1 MFKATDSDFQN
12 DAETLFNLPKKAV
25 IVSLDEKGD
34 KVVTGN
40 SKDTKWTFEE
50 AKKKLV
56 SRYSKTLRNPQI
68 KYMVDLTD
76 SGFICIDTDA
86 KSIDGKTDYFTELVN
101 EFPVFDYCMWSKGT
115 RKGYHCFF
123 KLNESHQF
131 MKRIKKMVRINDK
144 YEVDLIT
151 SHILMAPQ
159 EELHGMMGDYESKEL
174 EQIFTDKSFPTEP
187 KENNNTNKSNPVS
200 VADTDE
206 DALSVFM
213 NDVLGADYGN
223 WSYDKTH
230 FRFKPSSNRCCVE
243 SNHVHSTEDHSCIY
257 FNNGKYLQATCVG
270 THGTKQIK
278 LNSNKAYQLR
288 QICGIKNADDYAMEM
303 GKSVLFDSITE
314 LCEQTGLKQYDE
326 TKTEFEKTH
335 SLITNNAAFLSI
347 SCPDGDDPDA
357 VGYLPY
363 LIRSKCDFLTIT
375 ENCMYIGENDNG
387 TKAIKKSFTKEWL
400 KDTERKEYN
409 RLDCYPNLEKCPKK
423 VFNTWKPYLMEN
435 VTDYIPN
442 DEALIDLKKI
452 IRALVSDNEELA
464 VYFEKWIAHAIK
476 FPDKKSGICPVFI
489 SKQGCGKGTLLKYL
503 KKMLGN
509 QKVFETESPELHVW
523 GQFNA
528 IIEDAKIIVLDEVG
542 QTETAKKGKF
552 KNLITEPTITINQKN
567 VKSYEKSFY
576 GEFILTT
583 NEENPVNFGKDNRR
597 FVVLQGDER
606 YKNNIT
612 WWNRQDNHMQDESK
626 MKTCYEYFKNMDI
639 TEKTMFNLPKPIS
652 EYEKDIIEANR
663 SPVDMFQDELL
674 TINEPVLN
682 LEKSTLFERFT
693 EFAIKLKLEYT
704 IPRQKFS
711 LQFKNLNLSWVT
723 EKKIHGTRYWVLNLN
738 AGRKE
743 KGITDVADDEPTV
756 DSDFSF
762 D

>member
-1 MFKATDSDFQN
+1 MFKASDPTFQN

-25 IVSLDEKGD
+25 IVSVDETGK
-34 KVVTGN
+34 KVINGN
-40 SKDTKWTFEE
+40 HKDTNWTYEE
-50 AKKKLV
+50 AQKKIVNK
-56 SRYSKTLRNPQI
+56 YSKTLCNPQI

-76 SGFICIDTDA
+76 SGFICIDIDA
-86 KSIDGKTDYFTELVN
+86 KQINGETDYFNELKN

-115 RKGYHCFF
+115 TKGLHCFF
-123 KLNESHQF
+123 KLNEAHQF
-131 MKRIKKMVRINDK
+131 MKRIKKMIRINIK

-151 SHILMAPQ
+151 SHMLMSPH
-159 EELHGMMGDYESKEL
+159 ENLHGMLGEYENAEL
-174 EQIFTDKSFPTEP
+174 EQIFTDKPFPVP
-187 KENNNTNKSNPVS
+187 KKNNTNNSIPTN

-213 NDVLGADYGN
+213 NNIMGADYGN
-223 WSYDKTH
+223 WSYDKEH
-230 FRFKPSSNRCCVE
+230 FRFKSSSNRCCVE
-243 SNHVHSTEDHSCIY
+243 PNHVHSTQDHSCIY
-257 FNNGKYLQATCVG
+257 FNDGKYLQATCVG
-270 THGTKQIK
+270 THGTKKIK
-278 LNSNKAYQLR
+278 LHPNKAYQLR

-303 GKSVLFDSITE
+303 GKNALFE
-314 LCEQTGLKQYDE
+314 LIEQMCEETGLKDYKE
-326 TKTEFEKTH
+326 TKAEFEKEH
-335 SLITNNAAFLSI
+335 ALIRNSAAFLSI

-363 LIRSKCDFLTIT
+363 LIRNKNDFLTIT

-387 TKAIKKSFTKEWL
+387 TKAIKKSFAKEWL
-400 KDTERKEYN
+400 RDTERKEYN
-409 RLDCYPNLEKCPKK
+409 RLDCCPNLEKCPKK

-452 IRALVSDNEELA
+452 IRALVSDNEEQA

-489 SKQGCGKGTLLKYL
+489 SKEGCGKGTLLKYL

-542 QTETAKKGKF
+542 QTETAKKSKF

-583 NEENPVNFGKDNRR
+583 NEDNPIKFGKDNRR

-612 WWNRQDNHMQDESK
+612 WWNRNDAHLEDEAK

-674 TINEPVLN
+674 TINEPVLD
-682 LEKSTLFERFT
+682 LKKSTLFERYT
-693 EFAIKLKLEYT
+693 EFEKGLKLDYN

-711 LQFKNLNLSWVT
+711 LQFKNLKLSWAR
-723 EKKIHGTRYWVLNLN
+723 EKMIRGTRYWVLDLN

-743 KGITDVADDEPTV
+743 KGITDVADDEPAV